1 MKEGARSEAGKVGA
15 RASRLLSYLEPTHH
29 EVRLNPEELRRITLW
44 LDCNSNFYG
53 AYHDLKAQ
61 GEGQNIA
68 PAVR

>member
-15 RASRLLSYLEPTHH
+15 RASRLLSYLNPSHH
-29 EVRLNPEELRRITLW
+29 EVHLDPEELRRITLW

-53 AYHDLKAQ
+53 AYHDLQAQ
-61 GEGQNIA
+61 GEGKFIP